1 MAQVFSGAE
10 TNATRNFFL
19 DAIESQSFAD
29 YLEDDDTDAENET
42 LPPSRRWAWCCRLP
56 HCPGYNSAWS
66 CKTNFLLHLYE
77 TPVHREQ
84 SATQTGKSRRRLA
97 RAWRAETAF
106 DLSEPKRIPPI
117 ADCRMVA
124 FEYSPVGNTRTIRLL
139 ELFQETDGFNSPIM
153 CAISHFSLDDEK
165 VQYRALSYCWG
176 DNANTHTIYINGK
189 RSDVTA
195 NLYSALLRLRT
206 NYFCCCKLVC
216 SCARSSQH
224 PETLDVHFTSPP
236 PPWIDAL
243 CLYFDRYRI
252 EYIRNLRF
260 EPLVFRGVS
269 PCASRFNQAV

>member
-1 MAQVFSGAE
+1 
-10 TNATRNFFL
+10 
-19 DAIESQSFAD
+19 
-29 YLEDDDTDAENET
+29 
-42 LPPSRRWAWCCRLP
+42 
-56 HCPGYNSAWS
+56 
-66 CKTNFLLHLYE
+66 LYE

-84 SATQTGKSRRRLA
+84 SATQTGKARRRLA

-124 FEYSPVGNTRTIRLL
+124 FKYFPVGNTRTIRLL

-153 CAISHFSLDDEK
+153 CAIGHFSLDDEK
-165 VQYRALSYCWG
+165 VQYRALSYFWG
-176 DNANTHTIYINGK
+176 ANTKTHTIYINGK

-224 PETLDVHFTSPP
+224 PETLDEHFTSPQ

-252 EYIRNLRF
+252 EYLRNLRF
-260 EPLVFRGVS
+260 GPLVFRGVS
-269 PCASRFNQAV
+269 PCASRFNQAVCERHRTWGDVA